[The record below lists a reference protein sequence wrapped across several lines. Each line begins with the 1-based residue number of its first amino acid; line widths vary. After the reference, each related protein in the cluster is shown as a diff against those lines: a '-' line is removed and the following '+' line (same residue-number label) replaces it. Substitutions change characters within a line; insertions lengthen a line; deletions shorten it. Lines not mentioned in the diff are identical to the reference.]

1 MQKRDKCLLEMCSK
15 QIRAKTSLNRLERS
29 VWQKSLSAVSA
40 VKYRLLNIAVQ
51 FFFSSIEL
59 VRKMEFLSVF
69 HMRVEP

>member
-29 VWQKSLSAVSA
+29 VWWESLSAVSA
-40 VKYRLLNIAVQ
+40 VKISS
-51 FFFSSIEL
+51 FEHSGSIFFSSIEL
-59 VRKMEFLSVF
+59 VKKMEFLSVF